1 MEGNRFIEGLWNL
14 RRKKGEVFPFFFF
27 FLFKRKLEFL
37 GEMCFSCFSR
47 EEEIDVDYTILFF
60 FFFFEIEGN

>member
-1 MEGNRFIEGLWNL
+1 MEFEKKEG
-14 RRKKGEVFPFFFF
+14 RGVSFFFFF

-60 FFFFEIEGN
+60 FFF